1 MGELGTIVVG
11 VEAGVGSEVDIVWRR
26 MGDDCGRESSDDC
39 VST

>member
-11 VEAGVGSEVDIVWRR
+11 VEAGVGSEEDIVWLRT
-26 MGDDCGRESSDDC
+26 GDDCFRKSSDDC